1 MNQPNRYDAV
11 LGGNSPGP
19 LQGSAVM
26 GITNRYFHP
35 EHRQFCLDMA
45 AAQLPV
51 THYDGRFCWSG
62 PSAIVDDLQ
71 DVLGA
76 TKVKCVWDELGTQF
90 VVYPRAYSHEAIA
103 LMRSLDKVDII
114 DIDFFTQ
121 RGQPHKRL
129 AENCLEVIYRE
140 FGLRVI
146 CREFGLKVLLHE
158 GVS

>member
-1 MNQPNRYDAV
+1 MNQPNQYDAV

-19 LQGSAVM
+19 RQGSAIL
-26 GITNRYFHP
+26 GITNRYSEP

-51 THYDGRFCWSG
+51 KHYDGRFYWSG
-62 PSAIVDDLQ
+62 PSAIVGDLQ

-76 TKVKCVWDELGTQF
+76 TKVKCVWDEVGSRF
-90 VVYPRAYSHEAIA
+90 VVYPRAYSREAIA
-103 LMRSLDKVDII
+103 LMRTLDKVDII
-114 DIDFFTQ
+114 DIDSFTQ

-146 CREFGLKVLLHE
+146 CRELGLKVIFHE
-158 GVS
+158 CIS

>member
-1 MNQPNRYDAV
+1 MTQPNRYDAV
-11 LGGNSPGP
+11 LGGNNP
-19 LQGSAVM
+19 LPLPGSAVM
-26 GITNRYFHP
+26 GTTNRYFHP
-35 EHRQFCLDMA
+35 EHRQFCLDVA

-90 VVYPRAYSHEAIA
+90 VVYPKAYSHEAIA
-103 LMRSLDKVDII
+103 QMRSLDKVDII

-146 CREFGLKVLLHE
+146 CRELGLKVILHE